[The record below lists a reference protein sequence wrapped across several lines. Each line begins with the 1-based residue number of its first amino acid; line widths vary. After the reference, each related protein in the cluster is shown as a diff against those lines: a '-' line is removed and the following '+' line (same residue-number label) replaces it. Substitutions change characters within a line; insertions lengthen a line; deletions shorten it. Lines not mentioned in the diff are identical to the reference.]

1 MLQAFMCHREKQ
13 ARRNGGSGI
22 VVPAIRHKSPKSRN
36 GTTAQSSLFDFQ
48 AGTTPF

>member
-13 ARRNGGSGI
+13 ARHNGGSGI

-48 AGTTPF
+48 AGMTAF